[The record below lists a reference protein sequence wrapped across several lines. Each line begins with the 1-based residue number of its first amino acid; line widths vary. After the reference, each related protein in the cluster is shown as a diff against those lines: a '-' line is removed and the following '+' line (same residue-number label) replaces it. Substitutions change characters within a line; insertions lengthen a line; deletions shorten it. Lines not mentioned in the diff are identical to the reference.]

1 MDFVFV
7 ATNHGPMGT
16 EIQTRKQKTTNPRQ
30 KHPDQKGNP
39 KPVNERH
46 NQKLKHTK
54 VTKTYFWTRKNKKQN
69 KTKQNINMNR
79 KQNQNRKSPKTE
91 TQNIKQA
98 GYVLYFFV
106 SFLSFCVFVLFFIFS
121 CCRPPYLRLPQAPSD
136 IRLH

>member
-30 KHPDQKGNP
+30 KHPGQKGNP

-98 GYVLYFFV
+98 GYVL
-106 SFLSFCVFVLFFIFS
+106 
-121 CCRPPYLRLPQAPSD
+121 
-136 IRLH
+136 